1 MEQPSTSQIKRALK
15 RLQIFFPG
23 EPYTPESV
31 EELLAKED
39 VFLGLGAML
48 QYLQSALL
56 DNKILEVNVDANPR
70 TFFTR
75 LHDAPPERDPEAEE
89 EEGIKKPYRE
99 NSYLENLSH
108 VVTLPLE
115 PGVGN
120 FVLRQSKCIILR
132 MFTSLYS
139 VELGTTFQDVI
150 LINDVPMLRLNFPA
164 IGRIVRGAREF
175 RAKVPKRLDL
185 QLTIL
190 PSRKRKKLDCPIQ
203 DVSNHGI
210 SFLVGRDGYKLL
222 NIEDAIMVKIFLD
235 GKLLVIIGGTIRH
248 LSKMRAGKSLQF
260 LCGIQLDLENKMLAS
275 AIESLVAQ
283 VQRAHLQEISQLS
296 EDSGFNLIA

>member
-1 MEQPSTSQIKRALK
+1 MEQPSPTQLKRALK

-23 EPYTPESV
+23 EPYTPEIIT
-31 EELLAKED
+31 ELLIKED
-39 VFLGLGAML
+39 VFLNLGAML

-56 DNKILEVNVDANPR
+56 DNKILEVHIDNNPR

-75 LHDAPPERDPEAEE
+75 VHDAPPEHNLETDE
-89 EEGIKKPYRE
+89 EEGVKVVYRE

-108 VVTLPLE
+108 VVILPLE

-120 FVLRQSKCIILR
+120 PLLRQSNCIVLR

-139 VELGTTFQDVI
+139 VELGTTFQDVV
-150 LINDVPMLRLNFPA
+150 LINNVPMLRLNFPA

-203 DVSNHGI
+203 DVSNNGI
-210 SFLVGRDGYKLL
+210 AFIVGREGYKLL
-222 NIEDAIMVKIFLD
+222 KIEDSIMVKIFLD

-260 LCGIQLDLENKMLAS
+260 LCGLQLDLENKILAS
-275 AIESLVAQ
+275 AVESLVAQ

-296 EDSGFNLIA
+296 EDSGVNLIA